1 MSCWKCLYR
10 NSKKKKK
17 TMTTYFSL
25 ISKTVGLNLPVP
37 DSSFNDSWRE
47 IGLGKN
53 STFQLKLESGDFFIY
68 SGY

>member
-10 NSKKKKK
+10 NSKE

-25 ISKTVGLNLPVP
+25 ISRTVGLNLPVP
-37 DSSFNDSWRE
+37 DSSFNDSWIE
-47 IGLGKN
+47 IGLGKNSN
-53 STFQLKLESGDFFIY
+53 STFQLKLELY